1 MHSKSKKGNC
11 VRSNQKLCKRL
22 FDLFVLAFS
31 TSSNGSVERSG
42 YHNDNYQNNNN
53 NNFKMPFPKPA
64 NNNNNNRQ
72 RRTSQ
77 SSYNSRENSTERGY
91 AYGSRE
97 NSLDRRHNRR
107 SRYNGRRGSDYQSS
121 RENSA
126 ERFGNSWSRN
136 DSLNNLREDD
146 GQSWRKNEA
155 DQKIAEMTKEF
166 KNSVELNK
174 ASVLP
179 SDQRTLFDPKN
190 PSKPIVVSQPQSRSR
205 DFTVPD
211 ANEHYTDHQQY
222 LSTAKPAWVKKNS
235 DQYRKFNKKHLLD
248 ELEKLD
254 DELMSIIDSG
264 DLLRRWSDCKNL
276 REKIQRIF
284 EELLDGDMRFCQK
297 EHVEHYFW
305 KLLFYRIIEVLRKQM
320 IECDEASK
328 GAHKEKALETVD
340 YGTRYLESLLKML
353 ETRYEFNME
362 DFIGENAASY
372 ESGMGYK
379 GLALI
384 SAQKI
389 FLFLGDLARYRE
401 QINQTNNFGR
411 AKNFYVKAQQVV
423 PKNGR
428 PFNQLALLAVY
439 SVRRKVN
446 CAI

>member
-1 MHSKSKKGNC
+1 M
-11 VRSNQKLCKRL
+11 
-22 FDLFVLAFS
+22 
-31 TSSNGSVERSG
+31 ER
-42 YHNDNYQNNNN
+42 YNDNYQN

-64 NNNNNNRQ
+64 NNNRQ
-72 RRTSQ
+72 RRNSQ

-91 AYGSRE
+91 GFGSRE

-146 GQSWRKNEA
+146 GQSWRKNET
-155 DQKIAEMTKEF
+155 DQKIAELTKEF

-179 SDQRTLFDPKN
+179 GADQRTLFDPKN
-190 PSKPIVVSQPQSRSR
+190 PSKPIVVTQPQSRTR

-211 ANEHYTDHQQY
+211 ASEHYIDHQQY
-222 LSTAKPAWVKKNS
+222 LGTAKPAWVKKNS
-235 DQYRKFNKKHLLD
+235 ESYRRSSKKPLLN
-248 ELEKLD
+248 ELESLD
-254 DELMSIIDSG
+254 DELMAIIDSG
-264 DLLRRWSDCKNL
+264 DLLRRWEDCQKL
-276 REKIQRIF
+276 REGIERIF
-284 EELLDGDMRFCQK
+284 EDLLDSDMRFCQK

-305 KLLFYRIIEVLRKQM
+305 KLLFYRIIEVLRKQ
-320 IECDEASK
+320 IVECNEASK
-328 GAHKEKALETVD
+328 AEFKKKALETVD
-340 YGTRYLESLLKML
+340 YGTKYLEALLKKL
-353 ETRYEFNME
+353 ETRYEFQME

-439 SVRRKVN
+439 SVR
-446 CAI
+446 